1 MQGLQSWPST
11 TSNLLVGAQKKKKKI
26 GDLRNK
32 RWLQI
37 TGYGFLLCL
46 VYEEEYFKV
55 RRHL

>member
-11 TSNLLVGAQKKKKKI
+11 TSNLLVGAQKKNKI